1 MAFQW
6 LSAFGCAGALALLVA
21 DIKQIVDRVV
31 WILMVPT
38 LILIVISYLDLCA
51 AKEKCEFSQIE
62 FKEVLFCATPFLHC
76 PISDHVVRREREK
89 NERHLAEERV
99 KTEKLRLEVGR
110 QQPQEVPQH
119 PVAAKFKTLVAPECE
134 KLGCLVTK

>member
-1 MAFQW
+1 
-6 LSAFGCAGALALLVA
+6 
-21 DIKQIVDRVV
+21 
-31 WILMVPT
+31 MVPT